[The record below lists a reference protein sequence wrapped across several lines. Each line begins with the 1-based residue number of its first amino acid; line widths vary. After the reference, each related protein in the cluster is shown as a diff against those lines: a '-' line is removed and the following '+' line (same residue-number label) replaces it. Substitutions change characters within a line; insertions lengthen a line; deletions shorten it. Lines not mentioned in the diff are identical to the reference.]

1 MTNMKIGL
9 LGAGGRMGTTL
20 VRRIAATPG
29 AALAAAAEAAGHP
42 AVGRAV
48 GDSGIVIGTDPR
60 AVFDACDVA
69 IEFSL
74 PEATAAHAALAAAAG
89 TAHVVGT
96 TGLDAAQTAAVR
108 EAAQRAPIVWAPNMS
123 VGVNLLFALVE
134 RAARVLGP
142 EYDIEIVEMHHRH
155 KVDAPSGTALGL
167 GRAAAQGRGVDH
179 DSVAARGRDGHTGPR
194 RAGDIGYAVLRGGG
208 VPGDHTA
215 IFAAEG
221 ERVELGHRAASRD
234 VFADGAV
241 RAALW
246 TRGRPPGLYDMR
258 DVLGLERNPSSAS
271 RSVR

>member
-1 MTNMKIGL
+1 MNDVKIGL
-9 LGAGGRMGTTL
+9 LGAAGRMGAAL
-20 VRRIAATPG
+20 VRRIAATSG
-29 AALAAAAEAAGHP
+29 ATLAAAAEAAGHP
-42 AVGRAV
+42 AAGSEAGGFGV
-48 GDSGIVIGTDPR
+48 VIGTDPR

-74 PEATAAHAALAAAAG
+74 PQATAAHAALAAETG
-89 TAHVVGT
+89 TAHVIGT
-96 TGLDAAQTAAVR
+96 TGLDAAQAAAVR
-108 EAAQRAPIVWAPNMS
+108 AAAARAAIVQAPNMS

-134 RAARVLGP
+134 RAAAALGP

-167 GRAAAQGRGVDH
+167 GRAAARGRGVDH

-194 RAGDIGYAVLRGGG
+194 RAGDIGYAALRGGG
-208 VPGDHTA
+208 VPGDHNVV
-215 IFAAEG
+215 FAAEG

-234 VFADGAV
+234 VFADGAI

-246 TRGRPPGLYDMR
+246 TRGRPPGLYDMG